1 MTLQRAGGAAGFSA
15 SAVDYAATMAPAL
28 APVAGEVIRRAGLL
42 PDETV
47 LDVGTGTGT
56 AAALAR
62 GEGRR
67 VIGLD
72 AAPGMLEIAR
82 RQVPDVEFIDADF
95 TAIPLPEH
103 AVDVL
108 TAVHALLFADDRV
121 RALGEWR
128 RVTRPGGRISLS
140 VPGPGTVVPAVVFGA
155 VYDRFGITWGD
166 DYPDAPELAQWA
178 RDAGWADVAV
188 DADPTTAIPLAD
200 ETAFRAWLRVGARG
214 RATGG
219 WSDERREDFT
229 RELMGAAPRDAAGA
243 FRLPFGALYLTAT
256 NR

>member
-15 SAVDYAATMAPAL
+15 SATDYAATMAPAL
-28 APVAGEVIRRAGLL
+28 APMAAEVVRRASLRPG
-42 PDETV
+42 ETV

-56 AAALAR
+56 GAALAR

-82 RQVPDVEFIDADF
+82 RETPDVEFIDADF
-95 TAIPLPEH
+95 TAIPLPEQS
-103 AVDVL
+103 VDVL
-108 TAVHALLFADDRV
+108 TAVHSLLFADDRV
-121 RALGEWR
+121 GALREWR
-128 RVTRPGGRISLS
+128 RVTRIGGRLSLS
-140 VPGPGTVVPAVVFGA
+140 VPGPGDVVPAVVFGA

-166 DYPDAPELAQWA
+166 DYPASAELAEWA
-178 RDAGWADVAV
+178 RDAGWAEVAV
-188 DADPTTAIPLAD
+188 DADRTTGIPLAD
-200 ETAFRAWLRVGARG
+200 ESAFRAWLRVGARG

-219 WSDERREDFT
+219 WSDERREEFAG
-229 RELMGAAPRDAAGA
+229 ELMAAAPRDATGG
-243 FRLPFGALYLTAT
+243 FQLPFGTIYLTAT